1 MTPLAVLFDCD
12 GVLAD
17 TEALHDR
24 IVAEEITALGW
35 DISPEEGARRF
46 RGLAWDAILPQ
57 IADRLGPDSVPP
69 DFLPNLIGRVLRA
82 LEEEVEP
89 VPRAPQAIAAIV
101 QAGIAVAVA
110 SNSSRA
116 ELATKLRRLGLAE
129 TFAGRAFSV
138 NDVPRPKPWPDM
150 YRAAAA
156 ACEADPHRCVVVED
170 SVAGARAGIAAGCRV
185 LGFARNTAPEALRAV
200 GAETF
205 VDMAELPALLG
216 LTERALR

>member
-1 MTPLAVLFDCD
+1 
-12 GVLAD
+12 
-17 TEALHDR
+17 
-24 IVAEEITALGW
+24 
-35 DISPEEGARRF
+35 
-46 RGLAWDAILPQ
+46 
-57 IADRLGPDSVPP
+57 
-69 DFLPNLIGRVLRA
+69 
-82 LEEEVEP
+82 
-89 VPRAPQAIAAIV
+89 
-101 QAGIAVAVA
+101 
-110 SNSSRA
+110 
-116 ELATKLRRLGLAE
+116 
-129 TFAGRAFSV
+129 
-138 NDVPRPKPWPDM
+138 M